1 MSMFSGIMEKLGF
14 NKSAQQAA
22 AASLTAGSPQGAP
35 LRAGAPQ
42 RASAGAAR
50 APLTP
55 STTSY
60 TPPPTSAQPALT
72 ATTTVDVMGQLEK
85 RAASNPQKLNW
96 RTSIVDMLKLLGM
109 DSSFNARK
117 SLAVELGCPPD
128 KLGDSAQMNT
138 WLHRQVLE
146 KLAEN
151 GGNVPKDLLH

>member
-1 MSMFSGIMEKLGF
+1 MGMFSGIMEKLGF

-35 LRAGAPQ
+35 P
-42 RASAGAAR
+42 GAAPA
-50 APLTP
+50 APTASP
-55 STTSY
+55 TASTS
-60 TPPPTSAQPALT
+60 PPPTAAQPAPT
-72 ATTTVDVMGQLEK
+72 AMSTVDVMGQLEK
-85 RAASNPQKLNW
+85 LAASNPQKLNW

-109 DSSFNARK
+109 DSSLNARK
-117 SLAVELGCPPD
+117 NLAVELGCPAD

>member
-22 AASLTAGSPQGAP
+22 AASSAAKSPQGAP
-35 LRAGAPQ
+35 P
-42 RASAGAAR
+42 GAAPA
-50 APLTP
+50 APTASP
-55 STTSY
+55 TASTS
-60 TPPPTSAQPALT
+60 PPPTSPQQAPT
-72 ATTTVDVMGQLEK
+72 AMSTVDVMGQLEK
-85 RAASNPQKLNW
+85 LAASNPQKLNW

-109 DSSFNARK
+109 DSSITARK
-117 SLAVELGCPPD
+117 NLAVELGCPAD

-146 KLAEN
+146 KLAQN